1 MNVLAMLNQ
10 DILKAYNASRQTANK
25 SLLCHA
31 PFVNIN
37 FEPNGNMV
45 ACCYNRKEVLG
56 KFPKQTIKDA
66 WTSAAAEKLRNNI
79 RNNDLGGGCN
89 TCQELILAGNYKGTK
104 AYHYD
109 EFAHAPSTTDKLKS
123 MLGINNLGM
132 PRILEFE
139 LSNTCNL
146 ECTMCSG
153 HFSSSIRK
161 NREQLPALENPY
173 TPAFVEQLTEFLPY
187 LTDMKFLGG
196 EPFLIDIYYDIWE
209 KIIEINPRIK
219 VHITTNGTILN
230 NRGKRILEQ
239 LNVAIIL
246 SIDSLDKET
255 YEGIRVNA
263 KYDRMMENLT
273 FFKNLVRE
281 KGTYLTF
288 AVCPIISNWQT
299 MPEMLSVANQE
310 GINLHFNVVWAPEY
324 LSLQYLEKDTLL
336 EVITCFEAALPTKT
350 NTATATNNV
359 AVFKEFI
366 GTLRYW
372 LTEKETQPAPD
383 LEQFKKINL
392 NPQTIAA
399 LLTGDNDS
407 KLLSV
412 ATICW
417 YAELTDQGKGKNLA
431 QELPFTEKVMTLLN
445 APDMPTAIGQLRT
458 QTTPIR
464 FIECYMETLKVLDA
478 LMGSAND
485 GVLQRRLDLVMPYLH
500 QTSKQDQAAYD
511 LGANGA
517 FLQLRFLKQ
526 PSEEAVVEKYESLFG

>member
-1 MNVLAMLNQ
+1 MLNQ
-10 DILKAYNASRQTANK
+10 DILQAYNASRQTAHK

-56 KFPKQTIKDA
+56 RFPENSIKEA
-66 WTSAAAEKLRNNI
+66 WVSPAAESLRQNI
-79 RNNDLGGGCN
+79 RNNDLGGGCS

-109 EFAHAPSTTDKLKS
+109 EFANSPTPADKLKS
-123 MLGINNLGM
+123 LLGIKNLGF

-161 NREQLPALENPY
+161 NREHLPALENPY
-173 TPAFVEQLTEFLPY
+173 TPEFVAQLTEFLPH

-209 KIIEINPRIK
+209 KIIEINPKIK

-230 NRGKRILEQ
+230 NRGKRILEK

-263 KYDRMMENLT
+263 KYDRMMENLA
-273 FFKNLVRE
+273 FFKALVRE

-299 MPEMLSVANQE
+299 MPEMLRVANKE
-310 GINLHFNVVWAPEY
+310 GINLHFNIVWAPEY
-324 LSLQYLEKDTLL
+324 LSLQYLDKDTLT
-336 EVITCFEAALPTKT
+336 EVIACFEAALPSQTST
-350 NTATATNNV
+350 PTAANNV

-366 GTLRYW
+366 GTLKYW
-372 LTEKETQPAPD
+372 LKEKEDHPSPD
-383 LEQFKKINL
+383 LEQFKQVKLDPNI
-392 NPQTIAA
+392 IKS
-399 LLTGDNDS
+399 LLIGDEAS
-407 KLLSV
+407 KLLTV

-417 YAELTDQGKGKNLA
+417 YAELTEAGKGKQLA
-431 QELPFTEKVMTLLN
+431 QSLPYTETVLQLLD
-445 APDMPTAIGQLRT
+445 APDMPTAITQLRIK
-458 QTTPIR
+458 TTPFM
-464 FIECYMETLKVLDA
+464 FIEQYMTTLLVLDKLIEPGA
-478 LMGSAND
+478 DSILSK
-485 GVLQRRLDLVMPYLH
+485 RIELVMPYLAK
-500 QTSKQDQAAYD
+500 TDKQDQAAYD

-526 PSEEAVVEKYESLFG
+526 TSEAVVVEKYESLFG